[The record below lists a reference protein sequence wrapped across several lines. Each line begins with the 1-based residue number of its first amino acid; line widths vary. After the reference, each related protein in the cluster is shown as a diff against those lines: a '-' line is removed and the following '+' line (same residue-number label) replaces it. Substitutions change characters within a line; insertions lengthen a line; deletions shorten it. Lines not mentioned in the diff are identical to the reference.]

1 MFFNIGNI
9 LTIAKYGVIIA
20 FVSFIFYKGYSY
32 YNIYNNTLNTNTE
45 LVKKNNKLQD
55 DLNKSIETA
64 NNNALKLKE
73 QEQSHKVVVNELIE
87 NHKKEM
93 ADAIKFTS
101 IKEGIKNEKDGDIAP
116 VLRYTIDRLF
126 TKN

>member
-1 MFFNIGNI
+1 MFFSVGNI
-9 LTIAKYGVIIA
+9 ATIAKYGVIIT

-32 YNIYNNTLNTNTE
+32 YKVYDDTLTNNIE
-45 LVKKNNKLQD
+45 LVNKNNKLQK
-55 DLNKSIETA
+55 DLNNSIDTA
-64 NNNALKLKE
+64 NNNAIKLKE
-73 QEQSHKVVVNELIE
+73 QEQSHKVAVDTLIE
-87 NHKKEM
+87 NHKKEL

-101 IKEGIKNEKDGDIAP
+101 IKDGIKNEKDGDIAP